1 VGPRQRKVGTSSLS
15 DHIHPMKEATEAAM
29 QDVDDRSEPGSD
41 MMCVSGYLLADV
53 VEASLFD

>member
-1 VGPRQRKVGTSSLS
+1 
-15 DHIHPMKEATEAAM
+15 M